1 MGSGGFTVAA
11 PLNVFVEIFQAAAV
25 VVELI
30 KIYRDYGP
38 REARS
43 KCRFAFLI
51 VEWGIRRLRAELVA
65 RFGHELAFQGRDMRG
80 SSHSDHLGVS
90 SQKQAGLSGVGLCIS
105 TRGGNPDQL
114 DELARLAA
122 RYGQREIRLNLPP
135 NTAHSHRP
143 SRPNP

>member
-11 PLNVFVEIFQAAAV
+11 PLKSLSRFSSAAV

-51 VEWGIRRLRAELVA
+51 EEWGIRRL
-65 RFGHELAFQGRDMRG
+65 
-80 SSHSDHLGVS
+80 
-90 SQKQAGLSGVGLCIS
+90 
-105 TRGGNPDQL
+105 P
-114 DELARLAA
+114 
-122 RYGQREIRLNLPP
+122 
-135 NTAHSHRP
+135 RP
-143 SRPNP
+143 SS